1 MEFKELQKK
10 VLKRAKEY
18 CEENNIKLDKNLA
31 LLKLY
36 EELGELTQAVLIF
49 QKKSRLKKQISKQK
63 ARQGVAEERVAEEMV
78 DVLGTLIVNA
88 YLWNI
93 DLEKTIDKKWISKI
107 IKKKKKP
114 ISDM

>member
-63 ARQGVAEERVAEEMV
+63 ARQGVAEEMV